1 MIEPKYRS
9 FNSQRDGIL
18 HCGRVSQIYY
28 DAFQFPT
35 GQNSTIA
42 EGSTTARCVFQ
53 FPTGWNSTGNLT
65 PVNETSTRFN
75 SQRDGILLDE
85 SIIGDFGT
93 SCFNSQRDGILHIV
107 ESSAY
112 GEKVGFNSQRDGILP
127 STWLLSS
134 LSPFV
139 SIPNG
144 MEFYV
149 FSPNSLILDACFNSQ
164 RDGILRALKRQEI
177 PLSPK
182 FQFPTGWNS
191 TRYFVASR
199 VRTSSVSIP
208 NGMEFYLYSLL
219 ISDKSC
225 VSIPNGMEFYQINKF
240 CFSGRIEFQ
249 FPTGWNSTMYQKAWN
264 L

>member
-1 MIEPKYRS
+1 MKLQPVSIPNGMEFYS
-9 FNSQRDGIL
+9 FGLPSMSEINS
-18 HCGRVSQIYY
+18 
-28 DAFQFPT
+28 
-35 GQNSTIA
+35 
-42 EGSTTARCVFQ
+42 
-53 FPTGWNSTGNLT
+53 
-65 PVNETSTRFN
+65 
-75 SQRDGILLDE
+75 
-85 SIIGDFGT
+85 
-93 SCFNSQRDGILHIV
+93 
-107 ESSAY
+107 
-112 GEKVGFNSQRDGILP
+112 FNSQRDGILP

-249 FPTGWNSTMYQKAWN
+249 FPTGWNSTMY
-264 L
+264 

>member
-1 MIEPKYRS
+1 MVKKS
-9 FNSQRDGIL
+9 
-18 HCGRVSQIYY
+18 
-28 DAFQFPT
+28 
-35 GQNSTIA
+35 
-42 EGSTTARCVFQ
+42 
-53 FPTGWNSTGNLT
+53 
-65 PVNETSTRFN
+65 
-75 SQRDGILLDE
+75 
-85 SIIGDFGT
+85 
-93 SCFNSQRDGILHIV
+93 
-107 ESSAY
+107 
-112 GEKVGFNSQRDGILP
+112 
-127 STWLLSS
+127 
-134 LSPFV
+134 V

-144 MEFYV
+144 MEFYNSGIPYMKV
-149 FSPNSLILDACFNSQ
+149 SIIVSIPNGMEFYDMDHTHTINPLCFNSQ

-249 FPTGWNSTMYQKAWN
+249 FPTGWNSTPLISPFAI
-264 L
+264 